1 VASLE
6 TLEAATDSG
15 RALPRP
21 WLPNG
26 GDTNSAAAYYQR
38 AAGMVRLGMMLDSAE
53 MALYWASRLE
63 PSWPEPIFA
72 RAMVILQALQRDV
85 FETWRSTR
93 SVGAMK
99 RVRPSVRQMQLVDS
113 LFRVAWARNPF
124 LYSELEFAGMLGG
137 RPRDAAAAAM
147 SAYATRQ
154 FTRAES
160 LFAVAL
166 HKHPGDVVLR
176 IYRAKTLFLLQR
188 YDNAVVELAEARD
201 SVRHRAEAERS
212 PLVPSVEMFEYAIG
226 IAEVQQD
233 DFPAARAAFQRALLE
248 NLGFYWA
255 HTRLA
260 GSALRLGDTATALLE
275 LDMALQLEGRDPIL
289 RFYDGVV
296 RLQVRR
302 SDEAAKEFERAIEL
316 DPYYAEPYLWLAKV
330 AVARHDSGRAIEQYR
345 SFLAHAAHQ
354 NAERP
359 GAVSAL
365 AELEAAHPDST
376 R

>member
-1 VASLE
+1 
-6 TLEAATDSG
+6 
-15 RALPRP
+15 
-21 WLPNG
+21 
-26 GDTNSAAAYYQR
+26 
-38 AAGMVRLGMMLDSAE
+38 
-53 MALYWASRLE
+53 
-63 PSWPEPIFA
+63 
-72 RAMVILQALQRDV
+72 
-85 FETWRSTR
+85 
-93 SVGAMK
+93 
-99 RVRPSVRQMQLVDS
+99 
-113 LFRVAWARNPF
+113 
-124 LYSELEFAGMLGG
+124 
-137 RPRDAAAAAM
+137 M

-166 HKHPGDVVLR
+166 RKHPGDVVLR

-188 YDNAVVELAEARD
+188 YDSAVVQLAVARD

-255 HTRLA
+255 HARLA
-260 GSALRLGDTATALLE
+260 GSALQLGDTATALLE

-296 RLQVRR
+296 RQQVGR
-302 SDEAAKEFERAIEL
+302 SDEAAQEFERAIEL
-316 DPYYAEPYLWLAKV
+316 DPYYAEPYLWLARV
-330 AVARHDSGRAIEQYR
+330 SVARHDSGRAIEQYR
-345 SFLAHAAHQ
+345 SFLAHAAQQ
-354 NAERP
+354 NPERP
-359 GAVSAL
+359 RAVSAL